1 MTIFFFIINTFV
13 SFILSKL
20 KNNLLLLSFISF
32 FFLTEAKSQQ
42 TSFPV
47 ITTKDTV
54 FIGYMEGKYFLFHLI
69 KKEDNLNKIASYYG
83 TSLTAIREINGMT
96 DSQVKAN
103 KTIKIPIPYN
113 RIKSP
118 VLRSSSEKYSFIPVF
133 YKVKK
138 GDTLYKLFRIYF
150 PRDSKEI
157 KNINSIKT
165 NIIKIDSKLLIG
177 YFPVQHIE
185 KPSTNIVLQT
195 NRNKDTLSLTSDKSK
210 NVLVTVSGA
219 AKTFDSPFEKTEYAY
234 VLSNKI
240 PEHSVVELTNPMSN
254 KKLTGKVI
262 GKIPPGK
269 YPLDILLLL
278 AKNDALDLG
287 FLDLKFF
294 VSVKYYK

>member
-1 MTIFFFIINTFV
+1 M
-13 SFILSKL
+13 SKL

-32 FFLTEAKSQQ
+32 FFLTEAKSQLS
-42 TSFPV
+42 SFPI

-54 FIGYMEGKYFLFHLI
+54 FIGYMEGKYFLSHLI
-69 KKEDNLNKIASYYG
+69 KKEDNLNSIASYYG
-83 TSLTAIREINGMT
+83 TTLAAIKEINGMT

-113 RIKSP
+113 SIKSP
-118 VLRSSSEKYSFIPVF
+118 VLRSSFEKYSFIPVF

-177 YFPVQHIE
+177 YFPVQHIK
-185 KPSTNIVLQT
+185 KPSTDIVLQA
-195 NRNKDTLSLTSDKSK
+195 NKNKDTLSLTSDKTK

-219 AKTFDSPFEKTEYAY
+219 AKTFDSPFEKTEYAF

-240 PEHSVVELTNPMSN
+240 PEHSVVEITNPMSN